1 MKTTI
6 LLTTLL
12 LSAGGLMVNSTST
25 ESRLTNTTSVAR
37 TYKATAATKRL
48 AAAMPVAPMYII
60 VDKRKYELSVYD
72 SKGWFATYPV
82 VFGNNTLDD
91 KKMEGDRNTPEGT
104 FRINGKRPHAKWDRF
119 ISIDYPNEESLVK
132 FKRRKERGEVP
143 AWASPGGEIGI
154 HGTWPNEDFV
164 VDKYKNWTLGCI
176 SLKRRDVEDLYSY
189 LPVGTTITIR
199 K

>member
-12 LSAGGLMVNSTST
+12 FSAGGLMVNSSST
-25 ESRLTNTTSVAR
+25 ETVVKNTEAKRISKTAVA
-37 TYKATAATKRL
+37 AKRVSS
-48 AAAMPVAPMYII
+48 MPVAPMYVII
-60 VDKRKYELSVYD
+60 DKRKYELSVYD
-72 SKGWFATYPV
+72 AKGWFATYPV

-119 ISIDYPNEESLVK
+119 ISIDYPNEESLAK
-132 FKRRKERGEVP
+132 FNRRKQRGEVP
-143 AWASPGGEIGI
+143 SWATPGGAIGI

-189 LPVGTTITIR
+189 IPVGTPVTIR

>member
-1 MKTTI
+1 MKTTL
-6 LLTTLL
+6 LLTSIL
-12 LSAGGLMVNSTST
+12 LSAGGLLLNSTST
-25 ESRLTNTTSVAR
+25 ESSVNTNTAAR
-37 TYKATAATKRL
+37 TYKALAATKRT
-48 AAAMPVAPMYII
+48 ASMPVAPMYII

-72 SKGWFATYPV
+72 AQGWFATYPV
-82 VFGNNTLDD
+82 VFGNNTLED

-104 FRINGKRPHAKWDRF
+104 FRINAKRPHAKWDKF
-119 ISIDYPNEESLVK
+119 ISIDYPNQESLAK
-132 FKRRKERGEVP
+132 FKRRKERGEIP
-143 AWASPGGEIGI
+143 SWASPGGEIGI
-154 HGTWPNEDFV
+154 HGTWLNEDFV